1 MTSYSLHL
9 SSSPTS
15 AAASSPIVSTS
26 LQTDSHPLHF
36 SKLDLM
42 EMTVQRDK
50 WLAYEQPLDGLDI
63 KTAADALREGQRGA
77 YSRLQWI
84 WEQLEPRNTHLATCI
99 ERRFS
104 ALKKIPWDIRP
115 KDGLSD
121 IEASLAD
128 GQVRTLTDFANSIEN
143 LGEAIE
149 ALAQATFRHYRHIQL
164 LDTGNSLRLE
174 PTDSWN
180 WCRKG
185 IKGEWRWNPKATYGV
200 TEGEDLPPG
209 VTMDNIITRVCARPI
224 DMSAMMLVL
233 DIRNAKAQWM
243 VYNGRYG
250 TPPLYIVMPEG
261 INPGTKDAYIQFA
274 KSCISNAAGVLP
286 PGSDVKTVTPGTST
300 PDTFS
305 RIIDMSQAEIVLR
318 CTGGLMTML
327 TAPGA
332 GTSTDTGNAHQD
344 AFDDLA
350 DAEAEEIAALLQDR
364 LFAPVLAQY
373 HPGQPVYAEFVIR
386 RPDSADTLESVQSIA
401 ALAAAGYRTSDQ
413 QVAELTGLDVQT
425 SLPASPSVGGMP
437 PFAAALNSARIR
449 YAPTIL
455 WQPAREE
462 FTRSINTRIAAH
474 TAAVAEA
481 RRILPDLRID
491 PERLERRRKA
501 FEGALDAAL
510 APYAPID
517 PQTPQ
522 TPHARP
528 VHGGARGIPAAP
540 EETAEPKNPE
550 NQP

>member
-9 SSSPTS
+9 SSSPSS
-15 AAASSPIVSTS
+15 AAASSPIVAAS
-26 LQTDSHPLHF
+26 LQTDSHPYHF
-36 SKLDLM
+36 SRQDLTGMSM
-42 EMTVQRDK
+42 ERDK
-50 WLAYEQPLDGLDI
+50 WLAYEYPLDGLDI

-77 YSRLQWI
+77 YARLQWI

-115 KDGLSD
+115 KDGLTD

-128 GQVRTLTDFANSIEN
+128 AQIRTMTDFANSIDN
-143 LGEAIE
+143 LDEAIT

-164 LDTGNSLRLE
+164 LDTGTSLRLE

-180 WCRKG
+180 WCRDG
-185 IKGEWRWNPKATYGV
+185 IKGPWRWNPAATYGV
-200 TEGEDLPPG
+200 TKGEDLPAG
-209 VTMDNIITRVCARPI
+209 VTMDNIITRLCPRPI
-224 DMSAMMLVL
+224 DMAAMMLVL
-233 DIRNAKAQWM
+233 DIRYAKAQWM

-261 INPGTKDAYIQFA
+261 INPAVKDAYIKFA
-274 KSCISNAAGVLP
+274 KTCISNAAGVLP
-286 PGSDVKTVTPGTST
+286 PGSEVKTVTPGTST

-305 RIIDMSQAEIVLR
+305 RIIDMSSAEIVLR

-364 LFAPVLAQY
+364 LFVPVVEQY
-373 HPGQPVYAEFVIR
+373 HPGQPILAEFVIR
-386 RPDSADTLESVQSIA
+386 RPDAADTLESVQSIA

-425 SLPASPSVGGMP
+425 SMPATPAAGGMSP
-437 PFAAALNSARIR
+437 LVAQLNSARIR
-449 YAPTIL
+449 FGPSII

-462 FTRSINTRIAAH
+462 FDRSINARIHARLN
-474 TAAVAEA
+474 TEAEV
-481 RRILPDLRID
+481 RRILPALRLD
-491 PERLERRRKA
+491 PARIEKRREA
-501 FEGALDAAL
+501 FEAAL
-510 APYAPID
+510 QASLAPLASID
-517 PQTPQ
+517 PQTL
-522 TPHARP
+522 
-528 VHGGARGIPAAP
+528 
-540 EETAEPKNPE
+540 
-550 NQP
+550 